1 MELEKKIDHQIEL
14 LNSNKPK
21 LQNSSGESSM
31 TDESNHITVLRQGQQ
46 QLSPRS

>member
-14 LNSNKPK
+14 FNSREPK
-21 LQNSSGESSM
+21 LQNPSGESSV

-46 QLSPRS
+46 QLSP